1 MKKLFIIFL
10 SMIFILSVATAC
22 YAESL
27 QCSIGLTCNSTKI
40 NKDTKEI
47 EIQLNLNTYQ
57 GDGTLGYEGK
67 MEYDKNVFEN
77 ITIKQADNWESVS
90 YESQTGKFVS
100 TTTNAKAGNVAI
112 ITLSVKE
119 GITAKTSDV
128 AITGLTF
135 SDGDSTVVLEKTITF
150 TIEQNAGN
158 NDSNNTGDNDT
169 NKDDTN
175 KDDKNNSKDDDNKND
190 GQGNNKNNNQDG
202 GSNSSNSDDKNNDD
216 NKKEE
221 NTIIVTPVDKDKADG
236 STAINKIPQTGE
248 SNILIAIF
256 VVSII
261 GAICYIRYR
270 SIQIK

>member
-67 MEYDKNVFEN
+67 IEYDKNVFEN

-100 TTTNAKAGNVAI
+100 TTTNAKAGNVAV

-128 AITGLTF
+128 TITGLTF

-169 NKDDTN
+169 NKDD
-175 KDDKNNSKDDDNKND
+175 KNNSKDDDNKND
-190 GQGNNKNNNQDG
+190 GQDNNKDNNQDG
-202 GSNSSNSDDKNNDD
+202 GNNSSNSDAKNNDD
-216 NKKEE
+216 SKKEE
-221 NTIIVTPVDKDKADG
+221 NTIVVTPAEKEKADG
-236 STAINKIPQTGE
+236 STAISKIPQTGE

-261 GAICYIRYR
+261 GTICYIRYR

>member
-10 SMIFILSVATAC
+10 SMIFILSVATVC

-27 QCSIGLTCNSTKI
+27 QCSIGLTCSSTKI
-40 NKDTKEI
+40 NKDIKKV

-67 MEYDKNVFEN
+67 IEYDKNVFEN

-150 TIEQNAGN
+150 TIEQNAEN
-158 NDSNNTGDNDT
+158 NDSNNIGNNDT

-190 GQGNNKNNNQDG
+190 GQDNNKNNNQDG

>member
-67 MEYDKNVFEN
+67 IEYDKNVFEN

-100 TTTNAKAGNVAI
+100 TTTNAKAGNVAVI
-112 ITLSVKE
+112 ILSVKE
-119 GITAKTSDV
+119 GIIAKTSDV
-128 AITGLTF
+128 T
-135 SDGDSTVVLEKTITF
+135 
-150 TIEQNAGN
+150 
-158 NDSNNTGDNDT
+158 
-169 NKDDTN
+169 
-175 KDDKNNSKDDDNKND
+175 
-190 GQGNNKNNNQDG
+190 
-202 GSNSSNSDDKNNDD
+202 
-216 NKKEE
+216 
-221 NTIIVTPVDKDKADG
+221 
-236 STAINKIPQTGE
+236 TAP
-248 SNILIAIF
+248 
-256 VVSII
+256 
-261 GAICYIRYR
+261 
-270 SIQIK
+270 